1 LPVSAPGNGKDCENA
16 SAALAARGSSAAVCF
31 GNLRE
36 KIVSVRAVDITPSGA
51 LQRYYPWVVI
61 GIAFLTVG
69 VAFGT
74 RNAFAVFLVAVIEE
88 FGWSRGLASGALM
101 LGSVMWTLSA
111 PLIGTLLDRLG
122 PRIVLSGGALIMA
135 AGFVIGGFTQSI
147 VEFYVGMG
155 VFMGVGFAALPMTA
169 QATFLS
175 NWFIRKRGMAI
186 GAAASGIGL
195 GILLV
200 VPWTQWSIATH
211 GWRAAFFILAAL
223 LALVI
228 APLNYFFQR
237 QRPEEMNLKPDF
249 GALPPDEDRARTK
262 AASAGGPSLKEALCS
277 RRFWAFAAGVLAG
290 AIPLHMILI
299 HQVAAVSDAG
309 FSKEVAALGLGMI
322 GLFTAPAM
330 IGMGLLADR
339 IGRQMSYLFG
349 SASLMIGIFFLMMIT
364 DTDRNWLLYIFPP
377 FVAFGFSSRQSL
389 YPTIAADLFHGK
401 SFGAI
406 IGAISLFIGAGAG
419 IGPWL
424 GGVLHDWTGSYLE
437 AFWVA
442 EGAAFASV
450 VFIWMAGSREHA

>member
-1 LPVSAPGNGKDCENA
+1 MSVTEI
-16 SAALAARGSSAAVCF
+16 
-31 GNLRE
+31 E
-36 KIVSVRAVDITPSGA
+36 IVPSRA

-69 VAFGT
+69 VAFGA

-88 FGWSRGLASGALM
+88 FRWSRGLASGALM
-101 LGSVMWTLSA
+101 LGSLLWTLSA
-111 PLIGTLLDRLG
+111 PMIGVLLDRFG
-122 PRIVLSGGALIMA
+122 PRIVLPGGAILMA
-135 AGFVIGGFTQSI
+135 TGFVISGFADSI
-147 VEFYVGMG
+147 IAFYIGMG
-155 VFMGVGFAALPMTA
+155 VFMGVGFAALPMTS

-200 VPWTQWSIATH
+200 VPWTQWLITTY

-237 QRPEEMNLKPDF
+237 QRPEEMHLKPDF
-249 GALPPDEDRARTK
+249 GESAPAARAK
-262 AASAGGPSLKEALCS
+262 AASATGPSLKEAL
-277 RRFWAFAAGVLAG
+277 RTWRFWLFALGVLAG

-309 FSKEVAALGLGMI
+309 FSKELAAFGLGLI

-339 IGRQMSYLFG
+339 IGRQLSYLLG
-349 SASLMIGIFFLMMIT
+349 SSSLMIGIFLLMLI
-364 DTDRNWLLYIFPP
+364 DAAGSGWLYYLFPP
-377 FVAFGFSSRQSL
+377 FIAFGFSSRQSL

-406 IGAISLFIGAGAG
+406 IGVVSLFIGVGAG

-424 GGVLHDWTGSYLE
+424 GGLLHDWTGSYHE

-442 EGAAFASV
+442 QATAFASV
-450 VFIWMAGSREHA
+450 LFIWIAARARSEPFPKG

>member
-1 LPVSAPGNGKDCENA
+1 VREIDIAP
-16 SAALAARGSSAAVCF
+16 SR
-31 GNLRE
+31 
-36 KIVSVRAVDITPSGA
+36 A

-69 VAFGT
+69 AAFGT
-74 RNAFAVFLVAVIEE
+74 RNAFAVFLIAVVEE
-88 FGWSRGLASGALM
+88 FRWSRGLASGALM

-111 PLIGTLLDRLG
+111 PLIGMSLDRLG
-122 PRIVLSGGALIMA
+122 PRIVLPGGAIIMA
-135 AGFVIGGFTQSI
+135 VGFVISGFTHSI
-147 VEFYVGMG
+147 VGFYIGMG

-175 NWFIRKRGMAI
+175 NWFVRKRGMAI

-200 VPWTQWSIATH
+200 VPWTQWLITSY
-211 GWRAAFFILAAL
+211 GWRAAFFTLAAL

-237 QRPEEMNLKPDF
+237 QRPDEMKLKPDF
-249 GALPPDEDRARTK
+249 GAAPSDKSAARPK
-262 AASAGGPSLKEALCS
+262 AASGDGPSLKDALGS
-277 RRFWAFAAGVLAG
+277 WRFWAFAAGVLAG
-290 AIPLHMILI
+290 AIPLHMVLI

-309 FSKEVAALGLGMI
+309 FSKEVAALGLGTI

-330 IGMGLLADR
+330 ILMGLLADR
-339 IGRQMSYLFG
+339 IGRQLSYVLG
-349 SASLMIGIFFLMMIT
+349 SASLMIGIFCLMMIT
-364 DTDRNWLLYIFPP
+364 DASRNWLLYMFPP
-377 FVAFGFSSRQSL
+377 FIAVGFSSRQSL

-424 GGVLHDWTGSYLE
+424 GGAIYDWSGSYRE

-442 EGAAFASV
+442 QATAFASV
-450 VFIWMAGSREHA
+450 IFIWMAAARDRARQ

>member
-1 LPVSAPGNGKDCENA
+1 
-16 SAALAARGSSAAVCF
+16 
-31 GNLRE
+31 
-36 KIVSVRAVDITPSGA
+36 VSVTEVDIVPSRA

-69 VAFGT
+69 VAFGA

-88 FGWSRGLASGALM
+88 FRWSRGLASGALM
-101 LGSVMWTLSA
+101 LGSLLWTLSA
-111 PLIGTLLDRLG
+111 PVIGILLDRCG
-122 PRIVLSGGALIMA
+122 PRIVLPGGAIVMA
-135 AGFVIGGFTQSI
+135 TGFVISGFADSI
-147 VEFYVGMG
+147 IAFYVGMG
-155 VFMGVGFAALPMTA
+155 VFMGVGFAALPMTS

-200 VPWTQWSIATH
+200 VPWTQWLITTY

-228 APLNYFFQR
+228 APLNYFLQR
-237 QRPEEMNLKPDF
+237 QRPEEMHLKPDF
-249 GALPPDEDRARTK
+249 GESAPENSAPRVK
-262 AASAGGPSLKEALCS
+262 AASAAGPSSKEAL
-277 RRFWAFAAGVLAG
+277 RTWRFWAFSLGVLAG
-290 AIPLHMILI
+290 AIPLHMVLI

-309 FSKEVAALGLGMI
+309 FSKELAAFGLGLI

-330 IGMGLLADR
+330 IVMGLLADR
-339 IGRQMSYLFG
+339 IGRQLSYLLG
-349 SASLMIGIFFLMMIT
+349 SASLMIGIFLLMMI
-364 DTDRNWLLYIFPP
+364 NAAGQSWLYYLFPL
-377 FVAFGFSSRQSL
+377 FIAFGFSSRQSL

-401 SFGAI
+401 AFGAI
-406 IGAISLFIGAGAG
+406 IGIVSLFIGAGAG

-424 GGVLHDWTGSYLE
+424 GGVLHDWTGSYRE

-442 EGAAFASV
+442 QATALASV
-450 VFIWMAGSREHA
+450 IFIWIAARARSEPFSKG